1 MGTIRVPGEA
11 DPSAMQLQQMRK
23 LYLFFPRGRPNAIIF
38 TGAIG
43 ETEPA
48 IRAAACEVFDFLG
61 LQIDPEANAASR
73 VDSDIATINSSIRV
87 FVIKAEENW
96 QIARECAELLRQP

>member
-1 MGTIRVPGEA
+1 MKTIRVPGEA
-11 DPSAMQLQQMRK
+11 DPPAMELQQMRK

-61 LQIDPEANAASR
+61 LQN
-73 VDSDIATINSSIRV
+73 
-87 FVIKAEENW
+87 
-96 QIARECAELLRQP
+96 

>member
-48 IRAAACEVFDFLG
+48 IRAAACVDFLG

>member
-61 LQIDPEANAASR
+61 LQMIPKRTLHRELILISR
-73 VDSDIATINSSIRV
+73 QST
-87 FVIKAEENW
+87 
-96 QIARECAELLRQP
+96 ARSACS

>member
-1 MGTIRVPGEA
+1 
-11 DPSAMQLQQMRK
+11 MQLSSPAQSAKRNR
-23 LYLFFPRGRPNAIIF
+23 LFGLL
-38 TGAIG
+38 
-43 ETEPA
+43 PA
-48 IRAAACEVFDFLG
+48 KCLTFSVFK
-61 LQIDPEANAASR
+61 IDPEANAASR

>member
-1 MGTIRVPGEA
+1 MHRLRAGFG
-11 DPSAMQLQQMRK
+11 QM
-23 LYLFFPRGRPNAIIF
+23 LAAIRGRPNAIIF